1 MAEPVWR
8 ATSFSEGQEEGM
20 SPAYELRYETGEK
33 KIARGTRRARIP
45 IIASAILF
53 VAQGA
58 NAESGTYESV
68 ISIVTNYTTLEY
80 ADQTITG
87 GPSHG
92 KQTLIDSIGEL
103 FVKGASSA
111 LHCIVLAKK
120 SAAGMDLEAPC
131 TVVDSSGD
139 KTFILYR
146 TKGGDLTAGGAAQ
159 GTIEIVGGTGKYSG
173 LTGKCAY
180 QISYVPGN
188 RGVTTQRCT
197 WQKP

>member
-1 MAEPVWR
+1 MGRAALAERFRSIFGEAR
-8 ATSFSEGQEEGM
+8 AMGQCSWPCWQDSQRSFD
-20 SPAYELRYETGEK
+20 R
-33 KIARGTRRARIP
+33 IARCNWRFWRFDISWRSHGT
-45 IIASAILF
+45 
-53 VAQGA
+53 
-58 NAESGTYESV
+58 
-68 ISIVTNYTTLEY
+68 
-80 ADQTITG
+80 QTI
-87 GPSHG
+87 
-92 KQTLIDSIGEL
+92 IDRSGEL

-111 LHCIVLAKK
+111 LECIVLAKK
-120 SAAGMDLEAPC
+120 SAAGMGLEAPC

-146 TKGGDLTAGGAAQ
+146 TQGGDLTAGGGAQ
-159 GTIEIVGGTGKYSG
+159 GTIEIVGGTGKYSA